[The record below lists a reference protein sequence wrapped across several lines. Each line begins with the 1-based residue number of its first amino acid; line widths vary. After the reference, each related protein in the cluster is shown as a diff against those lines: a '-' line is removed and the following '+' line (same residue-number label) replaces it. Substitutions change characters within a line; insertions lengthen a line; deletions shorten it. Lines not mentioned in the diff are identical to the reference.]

1 MIEALSKKEIPEA
14 SMTQSTDRLRQSNR
28 GAIHVDKVS
37 VEFKRNGQAFSAL
50 APVDLN
56 VEAGAF
62 VSFLGPS
69 GCGKTTLLNVIS
81 GMLRP
86 TTGSVQIDDTPV
98 TRPIP
103 LCNVVF
109 QQHSLFPW
117 MKVIDN
123 VAFGPQQLGD
133 GDPEGTARTF
143 LSLVGLDKFATLYPA
158 QLSGGMQQRV
168 AIARALATYPPVLLM
183 DEPFGALDAQTRTIM
198 QEELLKIWANFS
210 TTVIFVTHD
219 IDEAIYLSDRI
230 VVMRTAPGS
239 VKEVIDVPI
248 PRPRTPKIMQS
259 EVFSRIRLRVIDL
272 IREETL
278 KIFNSTER

>member
-1 MIEALSKKEIPEA
+1 MIEALSKKDIPEA
-14 SMTQSTDRLRQSNR
+14 SMVQSTVRLRQPNR

-37 VEFKRNGQAFSAL
+37 VEFKRNGEAFSAL
-50 APVDLN
+50 APVDLD

-86 TTGSVQIDDTPV
+86 TAGSVRIDGTPV
-98 TRPIP
+98 TRPMP

-117 MKVIDN
+117 MKVVDN
-123 VAFGPQQLGD
+123 VAFGPRQLGD

-248 PRPRTPKIMQS
+248 PRPRTPKVMQS

-278 KIFNSTER
+278 KIFNSTES